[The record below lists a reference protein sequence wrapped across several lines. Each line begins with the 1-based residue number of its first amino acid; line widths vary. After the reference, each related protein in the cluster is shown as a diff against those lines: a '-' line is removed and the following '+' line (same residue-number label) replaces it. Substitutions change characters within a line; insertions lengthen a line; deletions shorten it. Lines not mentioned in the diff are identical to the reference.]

1 MPGRRLIFGPFQLD
15 RGARVVLRD
24 GEPLAVGHRG
34 VQLLEALLG
43 RPGDVITKSELMDA
57 AWGGAA
63 VEESNLSV
71 QVAALRKA
79 LGPAPDGHD
88 WIVTVPRVGYRFIGV
103 AGAATPTD
111 AIDSERRSIAVLP
124 FENLSADP
132 EQAFFAD
139 GLAEEIITMLSKLP
153 DLLVI
158 ARNSSFAYRERN
170 VDIRKV
176 ADELDVL
183 FVLAGSVRRGGDR
196 VRVSVQLADAR
207 TGGHLWAERYDRE
220 LVDVF
225 AIQDEITRRI
235 VEALQLT
242 LSPAEET
249 LLSQGATRD
258 LEAQDLLQRASA
270 AMRGATKNLAV
281 FERVSQLL
289 RSAITR
295 DPNYGAAYVTLTD
308 ALVHDYLNRWT
319 ADPDKSL
326 PEARRMAE
334 RAVQLAPKSA
344 EAHLAASLAAMIAK
358 DFADSDRELD
368 IAESL
373 NPNHPSVFD
382 RRGGQHMRMGNPLA
396 AIRFFERAMR
406 LEPSGTIHYLH
417 MLGSAYFQLERFET
431 AAALMRERI
440 LLVPDTD
447 MSRSFLISA
456 LGHMG
461 RYDEARQVHSE
472 LMRINPKYDLA
483 AFLSRSPLMAEG
495 YTERTLEGWRVAGLL
510 TAQTTEAIGRETG
523 GGAAEKESPRQGALP
538 AEG

>member
-1 MPGRRLIFGPFQLD
+1 MSCVTVSRWPW
-15 RGARVVLRD
+15 
-24 GEPLAVGHRG
+24 GHRG
-34 VQLLEALLG
+34 VQLLEALLA

-71 QVAALRKA
+71 QVAALRRA
-79 LGPAPDGHD
+79 LGPVPDGHE
-88 WIVTVPRVGYRFIGV
+88 WIVTVPRIGYRFVGLADAV
-103 AGAATPTD
+103 APRA
-111 AIDSERRSIAVLP
+111 AIDSDRRSIAVLP

-176 ADELDVL
+176 ADELDVR
-183 FVLAGSVRRGGDR
+183 FVLAGTVRRGGDR

-225 AIQDEITRRI
+225 AIQDEVTRRI

-242 LSPAEET
+242 LSPAQAT

-258 LEAQDLLQRASA
+258 LEAQDLLQRANA
-270 AMRGATKNLAV
+270 TMWGATKNLAV
-281 FERVSQLL
+281 FERVIDLL
-289 RSAITR
+289 RRAIAR
-295 DPNYGAAYVTLTD
+295 DSNYAAAYITLTD

-319 ADPDKSL
+319 ADPDESL
-326 PEARRMAE
+326 REARRMSD
-334 RAVQLAPKSA
+334 RAVQLAPQTA

-358 DFADSDRELD
+358 DFDDSDRELD
-368 IAESL
+368 LAESL

-382 RRGGQHMRMGNPLA
+382 RRGGQLMRNGDPLS
-396 AIRFFERAMR
+396 AIRSFEQAMR

-417 MLGSAYFQLERFET
+417 MLGHAYFQLERFET
-431 AAALMRERI
+431 TAALMRERI

-447 MSRSFLISA
+447 MSRSLLVSA
-456 LGHMG
+456 LGHLG
-461 RYDEARQVHSE
+461 RYDEARLVHAE
-472 LMRINPKYDLA
+472 LITINPKYDLV

-495 YTERTLEGWRVAGLL
+495 YAERTLEGWRLAGLL
-510 TAQTTEAIGRETG
+510 AV
-523 GGAAEKESPRQGALP
+523 
-538 AEG
+538 